1 MLNEREYERE
11 TNCSGILRASSSLL
25 RAQRVHRESF
35 ICVHANEL
43 AAAWPDPPTLI

>member
-1 MLNEREYERE
+1 M
-11 TNCSGILRASSSLL
+11 TSSRLL
-25 RAQRVHRESF
+25 RAQREQRACC